1 MQYLFADI
9 TVTPYSETAGDILA
23 AMLGEIGF
31 DSFEMT
37 DTGLKAYIPTELF
50 DAQSLEETLS
60 AFFMPGV
67 TLSHSIHTLDD
78 KDWNEAWEQQ
88 GFDPVLEREYG
99 IKLNPRMAFGSGSH
113 DTTHQLVSLLF
124 QQDFSGQYVLDMGT
138 GTGVLAIA
146 MALRGAEAITAI
158 DIDEHS
164 VENAIENMALNH
176 ITHAHVKLGDATSIE
191 GTFHTI
197 VANIHKNILIADLP
211 IYVQHLAPGGQLILS
226 GFFIDDVPDME
237 KAARENQLSVR
248 KVVEQNS
255 WAVMVLGKD
264 SDTNL

>member
-9 TVTPYSETAGDILA
+9 TITPYSEAAGDIVA

-31 DSFEMT
+31 DSFEMNE
-37 DTGLKAYIPTELF
+37 TGLKAYISSELF
-50 DAQSLEETLS
+50 DAQSLEETLA

-67 TLSHSIHTLDD
+67 TLSHSVHTLAD
-78 KDWNEAWEQQ
+78 KDWNEEWEQQ
-88 GFDPVLEREYG
+88 SFDPVLEREFG

-124 QQDFSGQYVLDMGT
+124 QQDFSGQHVLDMGT

-146 MALRGAEAITAI
+146 MALRGAETIVAI

-176 ITHAHVKLGDATSIE
+176 ITYAQVKLGDATSIE
-191 GTFHTI
+191 GKFHTI
-197 VANIHKNILIADLP
+197 VANIHKNILIDDLP
-211 IYVQHLAPGGQLILS
+211 VYVQHLVSDGQIILS
-226 GFFIDDVPDME
+226 GFFISDVPDME
-237 KAARENQLSVR
+237 KAARDNHLSVR
-248 KVVEQNS
+248 QVVEQNS

-264 SDTNL
+264 PDTNQ